1 MVDLPPITLR
11 LRGRK
16 VVGRVAFSLLLL
28 GAIAI
33 GGLVGLLFVDSSDL
47 PQIRALEDFQ
57 PDVVTEL
64 SADDG
69 QVIGNFALQ
78 RRVLLS
84 YEQYPQ
90 VLKDS
95 ILTTEDQHFEEHWG
109 VDFTRVA
116 GAAWKD
122 LMARRVVEGASTI
135 TMQLAGTL
143 FLDRS
148 DRRMGRKIQEALLA
162 LQIER
167 HYSKQQ
173 IFTMYSNEI
182 YLSHGN
188 YGFEAAS
195 EYYFG
200 KQVGKLNAQEAAL
213 LAGLIRG
220 PSYSPI
226 LHPQRALARR
236 NLVLELMAHSGKI
249 TDAQER
255 QAVAQPL
262 GLHLQAPRN
271 TLAPYFVEEIRKY
284 LESTYGTEMVH
295 QRGLRVYT
303 TLNVGMQQAANSAV
317 RDGLHAYDRRH
328 GWRGKLDNILVDKSD
343 TLDTYEDDDW
353 RWPIIKG
360 DYVQALVTA
369 MDDKAAAI
377 KIGSLRASL
386 PPPDFAWTGRKSA
399 ADLVKPGDLVEVSIK
414 EINGTVARVQLE
426 QNVGPQA
433 AIVAIDNPT
442 GEIKAMVGG
451 YSFEESKFNRATQ
464 AQRQVGSSF
473 KIYVYSAAVEQGF
486 NPFDTILDAPF
497 TTMSGGQPY
506 SPHNYDEKFEGV
518 ITLRRAL
525 DGSRNV
531 PAVKLAEKVGM
542 SSVIDMARR
551 FSITSPLPPYLPITL
566 GAADLNLL
574 EHTSAFAVFP
584 DGGIRIAPRM
594 IRRVTTCDVG
604 LLEQAYPL
612 GHDVLSPDVARS
624 MVAMLEDVVNF
635 GTGMA
640 AKGLGRPSGGKTGTT
655 NDFTDAWYMG
665 FTPQVTTGVWVGFD
679 DKQVSLGK
687 GETGAH
693 AALPVWLEFMQ
704 GALAG
709 MPAEEFPNV
718 EPLEKVAL
726 TKQVK
731 VDTPDS
737 APTESSEEPRG
748 ATSTPQKEAPVP
760 EPVKPSPPPPITTA
774 PTAATPHGE

>member
-11 LRGRK
+11 LPGRR
-16 VVGRVAFSLLLL
+16 VVGRVAFILLLL
-28 GAIAI
+28 GSIAA
-33 GGLVGLLFVDSSDL
+33 GAAAGLLFVYSSDL

-64 SADDG
+64 YADDG
-69 QVIGNFALQ
+69 QIVGNFALQ

-90 VLKDS
+90 VLKDA

-122 LMARRVVEGASTI
+122 LVAHRVVEGASTI
-135 TMQLAGTL
+135 TMQLAWTL
-143 FLDRS
+143 FLDRT

-167 HYSKQQ
+167 HYSKEQ
-173 IFTMYSNEI
+173 IFTMYCNQI

-200 KQVGKLNAQEAAL
+200 KPVGKLNVQEAAM

-220 PSYSPI
+220 PSYSPV
-226 LHPQRALARR
+226 LHAQRALARR

-249 TDAQER
+249 TEAQSR
-255 QAVAQPL
+255 QAIAQPM

-303 TLNVGMQQAANSAV
+303 TLNVTMQQAADRAI

-328 GWRGKLDNILVDKSD
+328 GWRGKLDNILVDKTD
-343 TLDTYEDDDW
+343 TLDSYDDDDW
-353 RWPIIKG
+353 RWPINKG
-360 DYVQALVTA
+360 DYVQGLVTA
-369 MDDKAAAI
+369 VDPKAATATI
-377 KIGSLRASL
+377 KIGSLHASL
-386 PPPDFAWTGRKSA
+386 APPDFSWTGHKSPA
-399 ADLVKPGDLVEVSIK
+399 ELLKPGDLVEVGIK
-414 EINGTVARVQLE
+414 EINGSVAHVQLE

-433 AIVAIDNPT
+433 AMVAIDNPT

-451 YSFEESKFNRATQ
+451 YSFDESKFNRATQ

-486 NPFDTILDAPF
+486 TPFDTILDAPF
-497 TTMSGGQPY
+497 TTISGGQPY

-525 DGSRNV
+525 EGSRNV

-542 SSVIDMARR
+542 NSVIDMARR
-551 FSITSPLPPYLPITL
+551 FGITSALPPYLPIAL

-574 EHTSAFAVFP
+574 EHTSAFTVFP
-584 DGGIRIAPRM
+584 DDGIRIDPHM
-594 IRRVTTCDVG
+594 IRRVTTYDG
-604 LLEQAYPL
+604 ALLEQAHPVV
-612 GHDVLSPDVARS
+612 HDVIEPDVARTMTS
-624 MVAMLEDVVNF
+624 MLEDVVQR
-635 GTGMA
+635 GTG
-640 AKGLGRPSGGKTGTT
+640 
-655 NDFTDAWYMG
+655 
-665 FTPQVTTGVWVGFD
+665 TPARV
-679 DKQVSLGK
+679 
-687 GETGAH
+687 
-693 AALPVWLEFMQ
+693 
-704 GALAG
+704 LA
-709 MPAEEFPNV
+709 
-718 EPLEKVAL
+718 
-726 TKQVK
+726 
-731 VDTPDS
+731 
-737 APTESSEEPRG
+737 
-748 ATSTPQKEAPVP
+748 
-760 EPVKPSPPPPITTA
+760 
-774 PTAATPHGE
+774 